1 MIWCVSTYAH
11 THPHHRPAVISSLA
25 IPPVY
30 SVIEFPLW
38 ATFTRLYRYL
48 SCCLHWCSLL
58 LFLSNRS
65 VALEHLPL
73 SCRLVFPAFFS
84 LSVDLYGELLR
95 TRTLNQRCN
104 VVYCIKWMG
113 DFPPSFTNIGST
125 EKSSVDH
132 YIHHCILKQWS
143 LSNTQEFFRSMH
155 QF

>member
-113 DFPPSFTNIGST
+113 GISLPALQTLVPQRNPVWTITFTTASWNN
-125 EKSSVDH
+125 DH
-132 YIHHCILKQWS
+132 
-143 LSNTQEFFRSMH
+143 
-155 QF
+155 

>member
-1 MIWCVSTYAH
+1 MIWCVSTYAR

-113 DFPPSFTNIGST
+113 GFPSQLYKHWFHREIQCGPLHSPLHLETMITKQYTG
-125 EKSSVDH
+125 
-132 YIHHCILKQWS
+132 IL
-143 LSNTQEFFRSMH
+143 
-155 QF
+155 